1 MLASVLIEYSVKS
14 LNKVFDYIVPDDIK
28 DIIKVGHKVIVS
40 FGKSEVE
47 GFVLKLHNNKEDN
60 MNYKSIIRIQ
70 ESDFYLNEE
79 LLKLGK
85 SLSNSLLCNLISCY
99 QVMLP
104 KALKASYKTNISR
117 KYETIIS
124 LNKAALIDDYILEH
138 KRNKKEL
145 EIISLLKEKDINKKE
160 INSPSLKNLI
170 NNGIV
175 LEIKNEVNREVMV
188 LDEKKRDI
196 KLTDNQ
202 ESAVNEIINSSDSKF
217 LLYGV
222 TGSGKT
228 EVYIELLKRSINEG
242 KTGIVLV
249 PEISLTTQLIH
260 RFRCVF
266 GDDIAILHS
275 SLSDGERYDEFRRI
289 KDGKIKVVI
298 GTRSAVFAPLE
309 NLGLIIIDEEQE
321 DTYKQENNPRYKTI
335 DIAIERSKYNNAKVL
350 LGSATPTLESYARSK
365 VGKYDL
371 CELTERVNKKDLPLV
386 HIVDMKNEIKK
397 GNSILSKEA
406 IDLINDRISKNEQ
419 VMILINRRGYSNYII
434 CNECGNVIKCPNCD
448 ISLTYHKKSDT
459 LRCHYCGYGTNKPET
474 CPNCKSKYLVLK
486 GIGTEKIE
494 ELLYDKFKN
503 IKVVRM
509 DRDTTS
515 NKGSHERIIEE
526 FNNKEYNVL
535 LGTQMIAK
543 GLDFKDVTLVIVLNG
558 DSTLNVPDYRS
569 AEKTFELLT
578 QVSGRAGRSIK
589 EGIAI
594 IQTYNPLHYSIVLSK
609 NHDYVS
615 FYNKEIKI
623 RKQLNY
629 PPFCFIVSIRLL
641 TSDYELGL
649 KEIDKV
655 GDYLKNNL
663 DDTYTVLG
671 PSISLKINNI
681 YKFQCIIKY
690 KNKDILYEVLKEVKK
705 HYRTGK
711 IKLEIDFNPI
721 KI

>member
-1 MLASVLIEYSVKS
+1 MFVKVLIEINALEDKTFTYSVPSNLTCK
-14 LNKVFDYIVPDDIK
+14 
-28 DIIKVGHKVIVS
+28 IKVGIRVIVP
-40 FGKSEVE
+40 FGK
-47 GFVLKLHNNKEDN
+47 KELN
-60 MNYKSIIRIQ
+60 GIVTGIENEYNLEFELKSIIDVIDD
-70 ESDFYLNEE
+70 EPILNAEMMHLGIFMSETYLC
-79 LLKLGK
+79 
-85 SLSNSLLCNLISCY
+85 SLMSCY
-99 QVMLP
+99 QSMIP
-104 KALKASYKTNISR
+104 SALKFNSKKINI
-117 KYETIIS
+117 KYETFIKKVGFLDKAFIS
-124 LNKAALIDDYILEH
+124 EANIL
-138 KRNKKEL
+138 KL
-145 EIISLLKEKDINKKE
+145 FKDNDLVNKKE
-160 INSPSLKNLI
+160 IKNKNALKGLI
-170 NNGIV
+170 EKGILKEEKIEKYRLISDIKKEPLKV
-175 LEIKNEVNREVMV
+175 LTEKQMSAFNYIKNSNKNVC
-188 LDEKKRDI
+188 
-196 KLTDNQ
+196 
-202 ESAVNEIINSSDSKF
+202 
-217 LLYGV
+217 LLRGV

-228 EVYIELLKRSINEG
+228 EIYIYLIKEYISKN
-242 KTGIVLV
+242 KTCIVLV

-371 CELTERVNKKDLPLV
+371 CELTERVNKKTLPLV
-386 HIVDMKNEIKK
+386 HIVDMKNEIKR

-459 LRCHYCGYGTNKPET
+459 LRCHYCGYGTNKPEA
-474 CPNCKSKYLVLK
+474 CPKCKSKYLVLK

-649 KEIDKV
+649 KEIGKV

-690 KNKDILYEVLKEVKK
+690 KNKDMLYEVLKEVKK

>member
-1 MLASVLIEYSVKS
+1 MRSRLIKEYISK
-14 LNKVFDYIVPDDIK
+14 NKT
-28 DIIKVGHKVIVS
+28 
-40 FGKSEVE
+40 
-47 GFVLKLHNNKEDN
+47 
-60 MNYKSIIRIQ
+60 
-70 ESDFYLNEE
+70 
-79 LLKLGK
+79 
-85 SLSNSLLCNLISCY
+85 C
-99 QVMLP
+99 
-104 KALKASYKTNISR
+104 
-117 KYETIIS
+117 
-124 LNKAALIDDYILEH
+124 
-138 KRNKKEL
+138 
-145 EIISLLKEKDINKKE
+145 
-160 INSPSLKNLI
+160 
-170 NNGIV
+170 
-175 LEIKNEVNREVMV
+175 
-188 LDEKKRDI
+188 
-196 KLTDNQ
+196 
-202 ESAVNEIINSSDSKF
+202 
-217 LLYGV
+217 
-222 TGSGKT
+222 
-228 EVYIELLKRSINEG
+228 
-242 KTGIVLV
+242 IVLV

-474 CPNCKSKYLVLK
+474 CPKCKSKYLVLK

-649 KEIDKV
+649 KEIGKV

-690 KNKDILYEVLKEVKK
+690 KNKDMLYEVLKEVKK